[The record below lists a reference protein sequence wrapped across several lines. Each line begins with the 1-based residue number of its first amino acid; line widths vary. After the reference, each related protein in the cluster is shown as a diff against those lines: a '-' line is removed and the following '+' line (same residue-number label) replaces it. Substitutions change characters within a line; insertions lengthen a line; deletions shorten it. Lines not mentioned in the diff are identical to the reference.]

1 MNKKIYLF
9 SSFLII
15 NILSGKN
22 ILIANEFYE
31 VFEPVRLINK
41 SEETCNGYSIYF
53 KSFPPFLEFRSYLN
67 EQKFYIRRVNAAK
80 IFVTYPNGI
89 KKEEIG
95 ISQGWG
101 NFANFQSQNFSY
113 GYNTGGFQIKEKQ
126 TVIWQEATHINLG
139 DGDSGQG
146 SQDISRDFLGLIF
159 LKINQIPQTFPR
171 TLLPSGKINYL
182 LSFIF

>member
-1 MNKKIYLF
+1 MNKKKFYFF

-15 NILSGKN
+15 NIISGKN
-22 ILIANEFYE
+22 ILIANDFYE

-53 KSFPPFLEFRSYLN
+53 KSFPPFLEFKNYLT
-67 EQKFYIRRVNAAK
+67 EQKFYIRRLNAAK

-95 ISQGWG
+95 ITQGWG

-126 TVIWQEATHINLG
+126 TVICKYDKHIHLG
-139 DGDSGQG
+139 EGDS
-146 SQDISRDFLGLIF
+146 
-159 LKINQIPQTFPR
+159 
-171 TLLPSGKINYL
+171 
-182 LSFIF
+182 

>member
-1 MNKKIYLF
+1 MSKKNIYLF

-15 NILSGKN
+15 NILSAN
-22 ILIANEFYE
+22 NTLIAHEFYE
-31 VFEPVRLINK
+31 VTEPVRLINK

-53 KSFPPFLEFRSYLN
+53 KSFPPFLELKNYLT
-67 EQKFYIRRVNAAK
+67 EQKFYIRRVNTAK

-113 GYNTGGFQIKEKQ
+113 GYNTGGFEIKEKQ
-126 TVIWQEATHINLG
+126 TVICKYDKHIHLG
-139 DGDSGQG
+139 EGDS
-146 SQDISRDFLGLIF
+146 
-159 LKINQIPQTFPR
+159 
-171 TLLPSGKINYL
+171 
-182 LSFIF
+182 